1 MIALISQRCISSLSV
16 LTENQ
21 LKSLTE
27 RTTKALYHNF
37 HNIVMGINDPQ
48 TTDIINSITETHD
61 IQLKVIEK
69 EHEKEV
75 LDLSNKYM
83 DEIHSLSTKMEKMK
97 EQIEF
102 ESNNRMESLKNIH
115 NDVLLQKDVLIEN
128 YKKEIDSMNLKT
140 QELSDI
146 YEKQKESETIFY
158 QNQIKEMKIKSE
170 SEIDY
175 FKQLLET
182 NQKNLDNVREE
193 FLKEKSLTNIAKGDI
208 GENLVLKALNDNPR
222 YNDIAIED
230 TSGIKGY
237 GDLFVNIPSIDFKSI
252 IEVKAE
258 TQIQTQKDIVQFDE
272 HRNTFFKEFDS
283 SHAIF
288 FSLKCGR
295 IPQIGSYSIVNKNGS
310 FTGYFANDDMNVD
323 QIKHNFYN
331 FIDIILNN
339 RNLNNKNDNTI
350 SLCETLSDNANL
362 CSDIVDDYQKKI
374 KFHQEQV
381 KICEDYINKLNSSI
395 KSSNALLK
403 QEGFNVSSN
412 LVCKTKEEKII
423 ELKKHLI
430 ENELFSINQSK
441 VEFKSNWTK
450 KIKENQLFKKDKILF
465 KFNLPKST
473 SYDVIFDEL
482 SKII

>member
-1 MIALISQRCISSLSV
+1 MIALISQRCISSLSG

-27 RTTKALYHNF
+27 RTTKALYHDF

-61 IQLKVIEK
+61 IQLKVLEK
-69 EHEKEV
+69 KHEKEV

-222 YNDIAIED
+222 YNDIAI
-230 TSGIKGY
+230 
-237 GDLFVNIPSIDFKSI
+237 
-252 IEVKAE
+252 
-258 TQIQTQKDIVQFDE
+258 
-272 HRNTFFKEFDS
+272 
-283 SHAIF
+283 
-288 FSLKCGR
+288 
-295 IPQIGSYSIVNKNGS
+295 
-310 FTGYFANDDMNVD
+310 
-323 QIKHNFYN
+323 
-331 FIDIILNN
+331 
-339 RNLNNKNDNTI
+339 
-350 SLCETLSDNANL
+350 
-362 CSDIVDDYQKKI
+362 
-374 KFHQEQV
+374 
-381 KICEDYINKLNSSI
+381 
-395 KSSNALLK
+395 
-403 QEGFNVSSN
+403 
-412 LVCKTKEEKII
+412 
-423 ELKKHLI
+423 
-430 ENELFSINQSK
+430 
-441 VEFKSNWTK
+441 
-450 KIKENQLFKKDKILF
+450 
-465 KFNLPKST
+465 
-473 SYDVIFDEL
+473 
-482 SKII
+482 